1 MKARV
6 FIVDDHYMVI
16 EGIRSLLQH
25 EPSIEW
31 AGHAMNA
38 DSCIAFLQQQQPDII
53 LMDISLP
60 DRNGVDLCKEVR
72 TRWPGVFVLGLSTFN
87 QQSLIRNMM
96 EHGASGYLLKNA
108 TKEEMLEG
116 IQAVMHGGTY
126 LSAEAARAMQ
136 SHPEEERPVIT
147 SRERE
152 VLELIAE
159 GLTNPEIA
167 SRLFVSVTTV
177 ETHRKNL
184 LAKFPAKN
192 TAELVRLGIYYQF
205 IGAERPGL

>member
-1 MKARV
+1 MKTKV

-25 EPSIEW
+25 DPSIEW
-31 AGHAMNA
+31 AGHATNA
-38 DSCIAFLQQQQPDII
+38 ASCLAYLQVHQPDII

-60 DRNGVDLCKEVR
+60 DRSGVDLCKEVR
-72 TRWPGVFVLGLSTFN
+72 TNWPGVFVLGLSTFN
-87 QQSLIRNMM
+87 QQSLIRRMM
-96 EHGASGYLLKNA
+96 DHGASGYLLKNA
-108 TKEEMLEG
+108 TRDEMLEG
-116 IQAVMHGGTY
+116 IHIVMRGGTY
-126 LSAEAARAMQ
+126 LSEEAAHVMHAV
-136 SHPEEERPVIT
+136 PDEEPPLIT

-159 GLTNPEIA
+159 GLTNPQIA
-167 SRLFVSVTTV
+167 ARLFVSITTV

-205 IGAERPGL
+205 IGATKPPH

>member
-25 EPSIEW
+25 DPSVEW

-38 DSCIAFLQQQQPDII
+38 ASCLAYLNQHQPDVI

-60 DRNGVDLCKEVR
+60 DRSGVDLCREVR
-72 TRWPGVFVLGLSTFN
+72 TKWPGVFVLGLSTFN
-87 QQSLIRNMM
+87 QHSLIRNMM

-116 IQAVMHGGTY
+116 IQAAVRGGTY
-126 LSAEAARAMQ
+126 LSEEAARVM
-136 SHPEEERPVIT
+136 HTNPDEGRPLIT
-147 SRERE
+147 SREQE

-159 GLTNPEIA
+159 GLTNPQIA
-167 SRLFVSVTTV
+167 ERLFVSITTV

-192 TAELVRLGIYYQF
+192 TAELVRLGIYFQF
-205 IGAERPGL
+205 IGADRPRH

>member
-6 FIVDDHYMVI
+6 FIVDDHYMVV

-25 EPSIEW
+25 DANIEW

-38 DSCIAFLQQQQPDII
+38 SSCLAFLQQDQPDII

-60 DRNGVDLCKEVR
+60 DMSGVDLCKAVR
-72 TRWPGVFVLGLSTFN
+72 AQWPSVFVLGLSTFN
-87 QQSLIRNMM
+87 QQSLIRQMM

-116 IQAVMHGGTY
+116 IQTVVRGGTF
-126 LSAEAARAMQ
+126 LSEEAARAMH
-136 SHPEEERPVIT
+136 SSPAEGRPLIT

-159 GLTNPEIA
+159 GLTNPQIA
-167 SRLFVSVTTV
+167 GRLFVSVTTV

-184 LAKFPAKN
+184 LAKFLAKN
-192 TAELVRLGIYYQF
+192 TAELVRLGIYFQC
-205 IGAERPGL
+205 ISADKGLK